1 MLRLSDKVIFSICV
15 CHTSAGTHAYER
27 CSPSPPPAPRSSV
40 HPCARAP
47 RPPRVASPPSHS
59 PSPGTRPDPS
69 NTYPRRMAVVSFVIP
84 RHPPRA
90 RCADPRRPSIPSTQV
105 IHGGPLPRREGR
117 RRRCAPPQ
125 APNRT
130 RHRPRTRPQLNDR
143 FSRDSH
149 HRIEHPPSLAHVIPR
164 GPAHVIRT
172 TRRRDS
178 HPPTHAPTAPIAQA
192 SSRSS
197 SRPLPP
203 PWR

>member
-1 MLRLSDKVIFSICV
+1 MIFSICV

-105 IHGGPLPRREGR
+105 IQRGPLPRREGR

-130 RHRPRTRPQLNDR
+130 RHRPRTRPQLPRSLFARFTSPDR
-143 FSRDSH
+143 TSPLTRSR
-149 HRIEHPPSLAHVIPR
+149 HPPGPR
-164 GPAHVIRT
+164 TRHPNHPT
-172 TRRRDS
+172 T
-178 HPPTHAPTAPIAQA
+178 
-192 SSRSS
+192 
-197 SRPLPP
+197 
-203 PWR
+203 